1 MQSGYVKVYRKA
13 LDKKWLSNHKLWVV
27 WTYCLMKASYK
38 KTEVIVGLQVIK
50 LEPGQFVFG
59 LKVAS
64 KDLKIPKTTIY
75 RILKFLKSE
84 GNLSIKAENKFSI
97 ITIMN
102 WERYQDTKN
111 QNGKQMENKRKT
123 NGNIQEVKEV
133 KNKEYSKDF
142 LEFYSAYPLKKSK
155 AKAYKAWKKLKPD
168 LHTCLAALQSQMIE
182 KGFLK
187 AEKKFCPEWKHPST
201 WLNQQCWEDEVETEK
216 KTEKVYV

>member
-1 MQSGYVKVYRKA
+1 
-13 LDKKWLSNHKLWVV
+13 
-27 WTYCLMKASYK
+27 MKASYK